1 MPVMTQ
7 VNVHEA
13 KTRLSELLQLVKR
26 GQVVLICRNGEPIA
40 ELIPY
45 RKRDRLKPDPFL
57 SRVVVKCDLTEPL
70 TECDWEGGK

>member
-26 GQVVLICRNGEPIA
+26 GQVEPIA

-45 RKRDRLKPDPFL
+45 RKRNRLKPDPFL

-70 TECDWEGGK
+70 TESDWEGGK